1 MWRFEQSEYYVSES
15 QRSVT
20 IRIVLTSP
28 ATKEVTLLLRAKDV
42 TAECEYYMNRN
53 LKSAVITITQFHLYQ
68 HNTFH
73 SQQIDAL
80 DGMDYGGPKKHQLVI
95 PAGSTSTSAT
105 IRILNDDVSESK
117 EEFRLT
123 IEPEGIVQLVPSDE
137 TVIYIVDDD
146 CELFSLYSQ
155 CIHVCMLCTVC
166 SCR

>member
-1 MWRFEQSEYYVSES
+1 
-15 QRSVT
+15 
-20 IRIVLTSP
+20 
-28 ATKEVTLLLRAKDV
+28 
-42 TAECEYYMNRN
+42 
-53 LKSAVITITQFHLYQ
+53 
-68 HNTFH
+68 
-73 SQQIDAL
+73 
-80 DGMDYGGPKKHQLVI
+80 MDYGGPKKHQLVI

-123 IEPEGIVQLVPSDE
+123 IEPEGMAQLVPSDE

>member
-1 MWRFEQSEYYVSES
+1 MWRFEQSEYHVSES

-42 TAECEYYMNRN
+42 TAECEYYMNCN
-53 LKSAVITITQFHLYQ
+53 LKSAVITIMQFYLYQ

-73 SQQIDAL
+73 SQQINAL
-80 DGMDYGGPKKHQLVI
+80 VGMDYGGPKKHQLVI

-105 IRILNDDVSESK
+105 IRILNDDVIESK

-146 CELFSLYSQ
+146 CELFSL
-155 CIHVCMLCTVC
+155 
-166 SCR
+166 

>member
-1 MWRFEQSEYYVSES
+1 M
-15 QRSVT
+15 
-20 IRIVLTSP
+20 
-28 ATKEVTLLLRAKDV
+28 
-42 TAECEYYMNRN
+42 
-53 LKSAVITITQFHLYQ
+53 QFYLYQ
-68 HNTFH
+68 HHTFH
-73 SQQIDAL
+73 SQQINAL

-155 CIHVCMLCTVC
+155 CIHVCMLYTVC

>member
-1 MWRFEQSEYYVSES
+1 
-15 QRSVT
+15 
-20 IRIVLTSP
+20 
-28 ATKEVTLLLRAKDV
+28 
-42 TAECEYYMNRN
+42 
-53 LKSAVITITQFHLYQ
+53 
-68 HNTFH
+68 
-73 SQQIDAL
+73 
-80 DGMDYGGPKKHQLVI
+80 MDYGGPKKHHLVI

-123 IEPEGIVQLVPSDE
+123 FEPEGIVQLVPSDE

-155 CIHVCMLCTVC
+155 CIHICMLCTVC